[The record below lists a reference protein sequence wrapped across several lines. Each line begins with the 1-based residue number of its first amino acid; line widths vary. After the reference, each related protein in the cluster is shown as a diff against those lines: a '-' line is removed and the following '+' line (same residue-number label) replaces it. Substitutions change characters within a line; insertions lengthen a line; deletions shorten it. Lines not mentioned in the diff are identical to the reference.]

1 MGALCI
7 SAFTYAQDGKNI
19 ISDSEAIFSK
29 SLFTKAKGGDATLK
43 INLIGEESSKLQ
55 INFSE
60 GNANNNYRVLGDLN
74 GATSVKD
81 GSTVVIEKSNGKVS
95 GRIVSFEEKKAYKIF
110 TNEQGQIVSEK
121 VDINHV
127 ACVNY
132 GDQEEDHDH
141 NHKGH
146 DAHKRDTSND
156 TFSKAQ
162 PEYESLPGASHVI
175 YLDFDGELVR
185 NTSWNNGRDINAQ
198 PSGMSDQSILNVWK
212 NMAEDFAAFKVNVTT
227 KRSAYD
233 AVPRNRRIM
242 CIWTPTN
249 TAAPGAGGVAWING
263 FSANNNEPCWAFIR
277 NHDQSAGEVG
287 SHEIGHTLGLR
298 HDGKSGGTTYY
309 AGHNG
314 WAPIMGVSYRSNIG
328 HWSKGEYNGAN
339 NREDDL
345 AMISGSRNGFGYKTD
360 DHGNTRNNATALNS
374 DANGNVSGSNN
385 KGLIERNTDKD
396 VFSFSTSGG
405 NVDFKFD
412 PQPKYASL
420 NIKARILNSNGQE
433 VASSD
438 PSGLKAAINTNLNRG
453 TYYIEI
459 DGVGSGANPSVG
471 YSDYSSLGNFTI
483 SGKYPKEGD
492 ADTQAPTAP
501 SRLAAANERQT
512 TIDLTWEAST
522 DNVGVT
528 GYDVYRGNT
537 MIATVAG
544 TRYQATGLTAG
555 TEYSFRVKAKDAAG
569 NESGFSNT
577 ATASTL
583 PEEDTQAPTAPS
595 RLAASNE
602 TQMTIDLT
610 WTASTDNV
618 AVTGYDV
625 YRGNTRIA
633 TVTGTRYQA
642 AGLTPGTEY
651 SFRVKAKDEAGNES
665 GFSNTATASTLPEED
680 TQAPTAPSRLAAA
693 NETQITIDLSW
704 EASTDNVA
712 VTGYDVYQGDTMV
725 ATVPGTRYQAAGLT
739 PGTEYSFRVKAKD
752 EAGNESGFSNTATA
766 STLPE
771 DTTDTEAPTV
781 PTELMASNE
790 TQTTIDLNWN
800 ASTDNVGVTGYEIY
814 QGDTMVT
821 TVAGTRYQVMG
832 LTPGTEYSFRVVA
845 MDAAG
850 NKSGFSNTATA
861 STLPDDTTDTEA
873 PTEPTELMTSN
884 ETQTTIDLS
893 WMAATDNVG
902 VTGYEVYQGDT
913 MIATVEGTRYQAMG
927 LTPNTE
933 YSFRVLAMD
942 AAGNKSRFSNTATA
956 STLPED
962 TADTEAPTAPT
973 ALAASNIQQTTL
985 TLTWTASTD
994 NVGVTGYNVYQG
1006 TEMIGTSATTS
1017 FNVSGL
1023 AVATTYQFT
1032 VLAMDAAGNM
1042 SEASNVATA
1051 TTKDEDTTNIC
1062 EGVSPWQWGVPYQ
1075 TGDRVVY
1082 RGSLFEKLES
1092 GWKWIGKCGASS
1104 CEGID
1109 DWKSGTKYATGDQV
1123 VYRGNLWQRTDRGW
1137 VFVSSCGAK
1146 SSSKIAPPGE
1156 SIAIYPNPAD
1166 NLINIK
1172 NYIPSEDQRATYGIF
1187 DILGRKVASGEY
1199 TSTTYDVSN
1208 LKAGTYIFKITTN
1221 EAAYT
1226 TSFVKQ

>member
-1 MGALCI
+1 MYLKRLSPRKPRLLSRLKKAFIVGALCI

-110 TNEQGQIVSEK
+110 TNEQGQIVSEE

-132 GDQEEDHDH
+132 RDQEEDH

-156 TFSKAQ
+156 TFSRVQ

-198 PSGMSDQSILNVWK
+198 PSGMSDQSILNVWR
-212 NMAEDFAAFKVNVTT
+212 NIAEDFAAFKVNVTT

-233 AVPRNRRIM
+233 AVPKNRRIM
-242 CIWTPTN
+242 CIWTPTK
-249 TAAPGAGGVAWING
+249 TAAPSAGGVAWLNG
-263 FSANNNEPCWAFIR
+263 FSANNDEPCWAFIMR
-277 NHDQSAGEVG
+277 GDQPAGEVG

-309 AGHNG
+309 GGHNG
-314 WAPIMGVSYRSNIG
+314 WAPIMGVSYYYSRVG
-328 HWSKGEYNGAN
+328 HWSKGEYSGAN
-339 NREDDL
+339 NQEDDV
-345 AMISGSRNGFGYKTD
+345 AVMANSRNGFGYKTD
-360 DHGNTRNNATALNS
+360 DHGNTTANATALVS
-374 DANGNVSGSNN
+374 DASGNVSANSN
-385 KGLIERNTDKD
+385 KGLIEKRTDKD

-405 NVDFKFD
+405 NVDFKID
-412 PQPKYASL
+412 PNQYYASL
-420 NIKARILNSNGQE
+420 DIKARILNSNGQE

-438 PSGLKAAINTNLNRG
+438 LAGLNAAINTNLDRG

-501 SRLAAANERQT
+501 SGLAAANETQS

-569 NESGFSNT
+569 NESAFSNT

-595 RLAASNE
+595 
-602 TQMTIDLT
+602 
-610 WTASTDNV
+610 
-618 AVTGYDV
+618 G
-625 YRGNTRIA
+625 
-633 TVTGTRYQA
+633 
-642 AGLTPGTEY
+642 
-651 SFRVKAKDEAGNES
+651 
-665 GFSNTATASTLPEED
+665 
-680 TQAPTAPSRLAAA
+680 LAAA
-693 NETQITIDLSW
+693 NETQSTIDLTW

-712 VTGYDVYQGDTMV
+712 VTGYDVYQGDTMI

-752 EAGNESGFSNTATA
+752 AAGNESAFSNTATA

-771 DTTDTEAPTV
+771 DNTDTEAPTA
-781 PTELMASNE
+781 PTELMADNE
-790 TQTTIDLNWN
+790 TQTTIDLSWM
-800 ASTDNVGVTGYEIY
+800 ASTDNVGVTGYEVY
-814 QGDTMVT
+814 QGDVMIA
-821 TVAGTRYQVMG
+821 TVEGTRYQVMG
-832 LTPGTEYSFRVVA
+832 LTPGTEYSF
-845 MDAAG
+845 
-850 NKSGFSNTATA
+850 S
-861 STLPDDTTDTEA
+861 
-873 PTEPTELMTSN
+873 
-884 ETQTTIDLS
+884 
-893 WMAATDNVG
+893 
-902 VTGYEVYQGDT
+902 
-913 MIATVEGTRYQAMG
+913 
-927 LTPNTE
+927 
-933 YSFRVLAMD
+933 VLAMD

-962 TADTEAPTAPT
+962 NTDTEAPTVPT
-973 ALAASNIQQTTL
+973 ELAASNIKQTTL
-985 TLTWTASTD
+985 TLNWMASTD
-994 NVGVTGYNVYQG
+994 NVAVTGYNVYQG
-1006 TEMIGTSATTS
+1006 TTMIGTSVTTS

-1023 AVATTYQFT
+1023 TAATTYQFT
-1032 VLAMDAAGNM
+1032 VVAMDAAGNM

-1062 EGVSPWQWGVPYQ
+1062 EGVAPWQWGVPYQ

-1082 RGSLFEKLES
+1082 RGNLFEKLER
-1092 GWKWIGKCGASS
+1092 GWKFIGKCGASS
-1104 CEGID
+1104 CEGVA
-1109 DWKSGTKYATGDQV
+1109 DWKSGTNYSSGDQV

-1137 VFVSSCGAK
+1137 IFVSSCGAK
-1146 SSSKIAPPGE
+1146 SSKIAPPQE
-1156 SIAIYPNPAD
+1156 RFAVYPNPSSGT
-1166 NLINIK
+1166 INTT
-1172 NYIPSEDQRATYGIF
+1172 YTLSDQRTTYSIS
-1187 DILGRKVASGEY
+1187 DMLGRIVAKGEY
-1199 TSTTYDVSN
+1199 TSTAYDVSQ
-1208 LKAGTYIFKITTN
+1208 LKAGTYIFIITTN
-1221 EAAYT
+1221 KASYKTA
-1226 TSFVKQ
+1226 FVKE